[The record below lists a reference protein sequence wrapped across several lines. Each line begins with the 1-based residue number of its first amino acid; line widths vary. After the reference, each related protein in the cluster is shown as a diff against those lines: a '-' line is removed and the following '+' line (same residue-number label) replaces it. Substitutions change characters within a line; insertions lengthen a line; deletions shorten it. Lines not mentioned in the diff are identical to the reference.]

1 MTSEWLVAAPL
12 APWGDDLWPL
22 PHVLPT
28 RCAGHARRPE
38 PESPAAGRASGR
50 AQALA
55 GRPADGAPGWSRQLR
70 AVSNLTSPLAP
81 PCQSPWAASPEVR
94 PARQPAPAA
103 FQTLRSALPP
113 TPKCRGSLQERDRWK
128 LLSDPPA
135 GGPRLW
141 QRLSAGPPVPVP
153 PASPATCLSRHP
165 HTCVRSPEA
174 ASGPAATAQRAP
186 GAPPGP
192 ALQAA
197 APARADGSRPAR
209 PSARRWPPP
218 PASCPTSSLRLGP
231 VARGGLI
238 ISSFL
243 EQLQAPASAY

>member
-1 MTSEWLVAAPL
+1 MTTGGLCPTCRQRGAQATRDAPSRS
-12 APWGDDLWPL
+12 PPL
-22 PHVLPT
+22 P
-28 RCAGHARRPE
+28 AGLRV
-38 PESPAAGRASGR
+38 ASGR

-55 GRPADGAPGWSRQLR
+55 GRPADGAPGWSRQLH
-70 AVSNLTSPLAP
+70 AVSNLTSPPAP
-81 PCQSPWAASPEVR
+81 PCQSPRAASLEVR

-135 GGPRLW
+135 GGPRCGNACL
-141 QRLSAGPPVPVP
+141 PVP
-153 PASPATCLSRHP
+153 PFLCPQRPPRPACLATLIPVLDPQKQLLGRRPQH
-165 HTCVRSPEA
+165 
-174 ASGPAATAQRAP
+174 SGRRALLP
-186 GAPPGP
+186 APPGP